1 MDPSKPIHIIINLKN
16 KFNSEAVENFK
27 CTYFSKTEIIFETK
41 MSEKICSDEKPPK
54 NSQNI
59 PSFWPQVS

>member
-27 CTYFSKTEIIFETK
+27 TTFPKLKFSLKQKWQKKCVRMRRQQKIAKT
-41 MSEKICSDEKPPK
+41 
-54 NSQNI
+54 SQVFG
-59 PSFWPQVS
+59 PR